1 MTMYRLLPLFFVL
14 LPSIALAELE
24 INNAWIKNLPATVPV
39 RAGYMSLYNPD
50 SREISILSI
59 TSEKFASVQIHQTIE
74 EDGIM
79 RMEHVPVLKI
89 GPGARLILEPGGFHL
104 MMMQPQQETE
114 PGDEIEIWI
123 SFDDGSEQN
132 LMMTVRK

>member
-1 MTMYRLLPLFFVL
+1 MTMYRLLPLIFVL

-24 INNAWIKNLPATVPV
+24 ISNAWIKNLPATVPV

-50 SREISILSI
+50 SREISILSLS
-59 TSEKFASVQIHQTIE
+59 SEKFASVQIHQTIE

-79 RMEHVPVLKI
+79 RMEHVPVLVI
-89 GPGARLILEPGGFHL
+89 APGVRLNLEPGGFHL
-104 MMMQPQQETE
+104 MMMQPQEPTE
-114 PGDEIEIWI
+114 PGDRIEIRI
-123 SFDDGSEQN
+123 EFDDGSELS